1 MTREAENVRKKILV
15 LIHSNPTQNREFRKN
30 SKKIQKIKKH
40 HYGFFSSQ
48 NGTGDAVNVR
58 KKIHVLI
65 HSHSTRNMEFQKN
78 SKKIKKIIKRHC
90 GFFSTQNRTGH
101 AETEWKKVFSFRSI
115 QPQPEIGNSKKI
127 AKEIQKMKKK
137 SLWLLFK
144 PKRDGKGWEW
154 EKKNILVPIHSNTTQ
169 NRDFQKNSQK
179 LQKIKKHYYGFIST
193 KNGIGLVEI
202 ERKKKII
209 VPIHSIPTRNRDFQ
223 KNSKKI
229 EKIKKIIKRHC
240 GFFSSQNR
248 TGQAENEWKKVFS
261 FRSIQHQPG
270 IGNSIKI
277 AK

>member
-1 MTREAENVRKKILV
+1 MALFWPRTGWDRLRLREKRKL
-15 LIHSNPTQNREFRKN
+15 SFRSIQSQPGIGI

-229 EKIKKIIKRHC
+229 EKIKKKKKTSMWLPLKPKRDGTNWECEEKKIIVPIH
-240 GFFSSQNR
+240 SNL
-248 TGQAENEWKKVFS
+248 T
-261 FRSIQHQPG
+261 
-270 IGNSIKI
+270 
-277 AK
+277 